1 MTAAEQTVEWKE
13 VFRPE
18 WLAPLAVLLGGILV
32 HSMNVLLV
40 ATVLP
45 SIVADVGGAHLLAW
59 PMTSFMAA
67 SIIAATSS
75 GILASRIGPRGGYM
89 LGAAL
94 FAVGSLAC
102 ALAPSM
108 LEIIAGRFVQ
118 GFGGG
123 TLAGLAYVLVR
134 KTFPERVWP
143 RVFAMLASV
152 WSVSVILG
160 PLIGGIFAN
169 AGNWRAAFVT
179 VAVIALSLGVFT
191 YFALPRVRA
200 DSTGR
205 RRFPAGRLMLVC
217 FGIVVLTA
225 ASLAGDVLGRA
236 GLIAAA
242 LAILI
247 LMLRVDRRAADPIL
261 PSDAFSLN
269 SVTGTGIAAALLMS
283 MIFTQ
288 MPTYMPLFLQR
299 LHDID
304 ALTAGYMV
312 ASASLAWTTVAVT
325 VSGLTGRW
333 PLRLIVT
340 GPVLICAGLVSMAL
354 LTSGGWLLAVL
365 PAILMMGMAM
375 GSCWAFM
382 VQRIMSGAKTG
393 EGDLAASSVAMMQ
406 QGGLAL
412 GAALAGV
419 AANAAGLA
427 DGDSVAAVSRAS
439 VWVPVFFM
447 PFGAAVVLLAVRLR
461 SLSDRAA
468 AQAAL

>member
-1 MTAAEQTVEWKE
+1 MSAAEQTVGWKE
-13 VFRPE
+13 VLRPD
-18 WLAPLAVLLGGILV
+18 WVAPLAVLLGGILV

-45 SIVADVGGAHLLAW
+45 SIVDDVGGAHLLAW

-102 ALAPSM
+102 AVAPSM

-169 AGNWRAAFVT
+169 AGNWRAAFIT
-179 VAVIALSLGVFT
+179 VAVISLLLGVFT
-191 YFALPRVRA
+191 WFALPRVQA
-200 DSTGR
+200 ESAGK

-217 FGIVVLTA
+217 LGIAVLTV
-225 ASLAGDVLGRA
+225 ASLADDALGRA
-236 GLIAAA
+236 GLIAGA
-242 LAILI
+242 LAVLI
-247 LMLRVDRRAADPIL
+247 LMLRIDRRAADPIL
-261 PSDAFSLN
+261 PSDAFSLS

-299 LHDID
+299 LHGID

-312 ASASLAWTTVAVT
+312 ASASLAWTAVAVT

-333 PLRLIVT
+333 PTRLIVT
-340 GPVLICAGLVSMAL
+340 GPVLICAGLVSMSL

-382 VQRIMSGAKTG
+382 VQRIMSGAKEG

-419 AANAAGLA
+419 AANAAGLS
-427 DGDSVAAVSRAS
+427 DGDSVEAVSRAS
-439 VWVPVFFM
+439 VWVPAFFM
-447 PFGAAVVLLAVRLR
+447 PFGLAVLLLAVRLR
-461 SLSDRAA
+461 SLSDRAGA
-468 AQAAL
+468 